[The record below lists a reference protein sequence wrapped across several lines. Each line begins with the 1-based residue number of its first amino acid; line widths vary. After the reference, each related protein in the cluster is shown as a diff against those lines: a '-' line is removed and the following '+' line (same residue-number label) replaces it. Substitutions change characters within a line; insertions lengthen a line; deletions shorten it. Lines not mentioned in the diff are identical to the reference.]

1 MNHSM
6 AQRRPGLSPLEM
18 PSWKTALN
26 WIAALLL
33 AAAFLISGVWKITD
47 APGAAMRMA
56 EARVPESL
64 SLFAAVAFGIAETLA
79 GVLIFVPRFRRWG
92 AMLTGLLLMAFLVY
106 FALNYSALR
115 GAECSCFPWLK
126 RVVGPGFFVGDGI
139 MLLLAAVAGFWSK
152 PPGSLRSALLV
163 LSAVVVFALVSYGVD
178 VTRESGTRAPATIAV
193 DGRPYSLQSGRILL
207 FFFHPQ
213 CMHCFEVS
221 KRMAQFHWKDTKVVA
236 IPVEKPE
243 YAADFLQATGLNA
256 VVTQDSEVLKKVFGF
271 TAYPYG
277 VALQNG
283 REKTALTKFDGPEPA
298 ETLKKLGF
306 VE

>member
-1 MNHSM
+1 M
-6 AQRRPGLSPLEM
+6 AQRQPGLSPLEL
-18 PSWKTALN
+18 PGWKTALS

-33 AAAFLISGVWKITD
+33 AGAFLISGVWKITD

-92 AMLTGLLLMAFLVY
+92 ALLTGLLLTAFLIY

-178 VTRESGTRAPATIAV
+178 VTRQSGTRAPATVTV
-193 DGRPYSLQSGRILL
+193 DGHPYSLQSGRILL

-243 YAADFLQATGLNA
+243 YAADFLQTTGLNA